1 MIAKILIK
9 LQLIIPFI
17 KRFLQDGRIPLFA
30 KVLVIT
36 GIVYLVSFID
46 LSPDFLPVI
55 GWIDDLII
63 VPLLIGGGLRNVNQN
78 ILSNLWQKLEQEKT
92 QGQPTIITQ
101 E

>member
-30 KVLVIT
+30 KVLVVT